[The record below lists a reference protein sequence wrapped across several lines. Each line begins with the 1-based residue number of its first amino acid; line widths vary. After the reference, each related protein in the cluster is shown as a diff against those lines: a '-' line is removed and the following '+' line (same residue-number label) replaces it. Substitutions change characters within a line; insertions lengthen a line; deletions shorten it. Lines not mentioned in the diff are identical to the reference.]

1 MKKYWF
7 WFAFMV
13 CSSSLQAMGNNDLLS
28 ITLDKHFYFSDVAEM
43 KFDVSVKNNGSGLA
57 FADIQLYRGGMVK
70 DAGGQQDVVFEIES
84 KLLDYDVYPS
94 SVIIPPGQEKI
105 IKIVKAKTGDEAKEQ
120 FYRLRVIP
128 ISPAELIK
136 RNDALWKSM
145 SQAQQKELLDEAGT
159 STATFSLSIGAGSVL
174 TVQPKSKVD
183 FQALTLSSN
192 KGGLSVSNN
201 GQYTVMLNEPKVFSA
216 NGEFV
221 SFEQVILK
229 PGDKKALVVAEHD
242 RVRMD
247 RIVNNKT
254 RLTYMNQYDEKI
266 TVSL

>member
-1 MKKYWF
+1 M
-7 WFAFMV
+7 
-13 CSSSLQAMGNNDLLS
+13 
-28 ITLDKHFYFSDVAEM
+28 
-43 KFDVSVKNNGSGLA
+43 
-57 FADIQLYRGGMVK
+57 
-70 DAGGQQDVVFEIES
+70 
-84 KLLDYDVYPS
+84 
-94 SVIIPPGQEKI
+94 
-105 IKIVKAKTGDEAKEQ
+105 
-120 FYRLRVIP
+120 RVIP
-128 ISPAELIK
+128 ISPAKLIK

-229 PGDKKALVVAEHD
+229 PGDKKTLVIAAHDSSKMD
-242 RVRMD
+242 RVLK
-247 RIVNNKT
+247 NKE
-254 RLTYMNQYDEKI
+254 RLAYMNQYDEKI
-266 TVSL
+266 TISI